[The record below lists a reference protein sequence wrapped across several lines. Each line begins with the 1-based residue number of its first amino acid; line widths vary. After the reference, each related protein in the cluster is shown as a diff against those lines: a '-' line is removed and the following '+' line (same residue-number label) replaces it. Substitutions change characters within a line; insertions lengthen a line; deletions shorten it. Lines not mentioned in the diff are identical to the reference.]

1 MDIKT
6 ALENI
11 KAIKEI
17 ADSMQNI
24 ELQSHIVDLK
34 EQILELRDENF
45 DLKEQLRQRTE
56 HNMIFENHVYWDL
69 KEDGTKDGPYCPACW
84 DDNGKAVRLGPLQV
98 AGPNSAHQCYV
109 CKNTI
114 IVKSMFSK

>member
-69 KEDGTKDGPYCPACW
+69 KEDGTKDGPFCPVCW
-84 DDNGKAVRLGPLQV
+84 DKEHLQIRIGDEYNAYPSGV
-98 AGPNSAHQCYV
+98 YRHCYN
-109 CKNTI
+109 CKNNI
-114 IVKSMFSK
+114 RIR